1 MKICNICKTEKD
13 LNKFANKQN
22 SKDGKQNY
30 CKSCQKESQ
39 KQYAEEN
46 LYQVCN
52 TCNIDKPIND
62 FPKLNTSLK
71 GYGNKCKDCHKP
83 RMYGYWTNT
92 KERVNLYRKIENLT
106 EEQIMLKRYQKREQ
120 AKNDPIGRMLMGASQ
135 RAKKRGLDF
144 DITREDIVIP
154 EKCPYLGI
162 LLYPGKKDDYKNSPS
177 LDRIDSSKGYI
188 KGNIQV
194 ISSKANTMKND
205 ASIEELITFAKNILK
220 NL

>member
-13 LNKFANKQN
+13 LNQFANKQN

-30 CKSCQKESQ
+30 CKDCQKEAR

-46 LYQVCN
+46 PFQVCN
-52 TCNIDKPIND
+52 TCGIDRPIND
-62 FPKLNTSLK
+62 FPKLNNSLK

-83 RMYGYWTNT
+83 RMHQYWEET
-92 KERVNLYRKIENLT
+92 KERVNLYRRIENLT
-106 EEQIMLKRYQKREQ
+106 EEEIMLKRYQKTQQ
-120 AKNDPIGRMLMGASQ
+120 AKNNPISRMLQAAKQ
-135 RAKKRGLDF
+135 RAKKKGLEF
-144 DITREDIVIP
+144 NIGKEDIIIP
-154 EKCPYLGI
+154 EKCPYLDI
-162 LLYPGKKDDYKNSPS
+162 PLYPGEKDNYKNSPS

-188 KGNIQV
+188 KGNVQV

-205 ASIEELITFAKNILK
+205 ASIEELITFSKNILK